1 MGSASE
7 QGNCFDREILFPGF
21 SFLLR
26 SGRLRPC
33 VGSDGFP
40 LSFFFFADLSREA
53 RGSREDIKR
62 RTGMTETVDMED
74 MNI

>member
-21 SFLLR
+21 SFFLR

-40 LSFFFFADLSREA
+40 LFLFLRTLNREA
-53 RGSREDIKR
+53 RGFREDIKR
-62 RTGMTETVDMED
+62 RTGTTETVDMED